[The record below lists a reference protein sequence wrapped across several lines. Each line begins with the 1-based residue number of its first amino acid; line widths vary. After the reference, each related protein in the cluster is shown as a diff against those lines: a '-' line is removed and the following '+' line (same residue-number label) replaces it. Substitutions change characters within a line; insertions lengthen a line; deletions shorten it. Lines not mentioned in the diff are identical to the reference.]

1 MAYWILQAN
10 PGIYRI
16 FDALGDAGA
25 IRTWTVAHHRQVIA
39 PGDELALWASGP
51 DSGVYAF
58 GVVTEAAEFR
68 PDDPDQYWEGPAAEN
83 EAGWR
88 IGIRVTD
95 VLERPIPR
103 SEIAADPALASMPII
118 RMPGGGNPF
127 PVDEAQW
134 HAICSHR
141 PGRLAGPRPARNPPW
156 TRDELLL
163 ALDLYLRRRPH
174 LPGAEDRD
182 IQQLSTLLNSL
193 PIHTVRPDL
202 ERFRNPNGVAL
213 KLANFAALDPQYPGV
228 GMRSGGRLDAQV
240 WDRFA
245 ARPDDLARITA
256 AIRGAAVSLQSGAPE
271 PNDDDF
277 EAEEGRL
284 LTRLHRHRERN
295 ASLIR
300 RKKEAVSR
308 AHGRLVCEVCGF
320 DFAITYGDLGAGFIE
335 AHHILPL
342 AAAGPATTRLADLAL
357 VCSNCHRMLHRAE
370 PWMTPEELSQRLT

>member
-1 MAYWILQAN
+1 VAYWILQAN
-10 PGIYRI
+10 PDIYRI
-16 FDALGDAGA
+16 FDALGDAEA
-25 IRTWTVAHHRQVIA
+25 IRTWTVVHHREIIA
-39 PGDELALWASGP
+39 PGDEFALWASGP
-51 DSGVYAF
+51 RSGVYAF
-58 GVVTEAAEFR
+58 GVVTEPAEFGL
-68 PDDPDQYWEGPAAEN
+68 DSDPYWEGAAE
-83 EAGWR
+83 EREPEWL

-103 SEIAADPALASMPII
+103 SEITVDPALASMLII

-134 HAICSHR
+134 QTIRLHR
-141 PGRLAGPRPARNPPW
+141 PGRLVRNPPW

-163 ALDLYLRRRPH
+163 ALDLYLRRRPQ
-174 LPGAEDRD
+174 LPGADD
-182 IQQLSTLLNSL
+182 PDVQQLSALLNSM

-202 ERFRNPNGVAL
+202 ERFRNPNGVSL

-228 GMRSGGRLDAQV
+228 GMRAGSRLDAQV

-245 ARPDDLARITA
+245 DHPDELTRVVAAIYDTVAALLPAVPEPDDD
-256 AIRGAAVSLQSGAPE
+256 E
-271 PNDDDF
+271 F

-295 ASLIR
+295 ASLVR
-300 RKKEAVSR
+300 RKKDAVSR
-308 AHGRLVCEVCGF
+308 THGRLACEVCGF
-320 DFAITYGDLGAGFIE
+320 DFATRYGDLGSGFIE

-357 VCSNCHRMLHRAE
+357 VCSNCHRMLHRAK
-370 PWMTPEELSQRLT
+370 PWMTPGQLNKRLT